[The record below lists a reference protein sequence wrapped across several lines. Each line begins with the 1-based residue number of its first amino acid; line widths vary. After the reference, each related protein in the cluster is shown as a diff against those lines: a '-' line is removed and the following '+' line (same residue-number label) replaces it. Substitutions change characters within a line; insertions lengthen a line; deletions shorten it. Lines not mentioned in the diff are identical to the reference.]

1 MSTQYRA
8 TAAFVKVSIGS
19 PSGNRVAA
27 LLRRGDVL
35 PDGVSEDQLK
45 RLVDRGFI
53 EEIPVEADGSEE
65 ITLPEGDP
73 SEEWSGKQLDKFA
86 ADLGIDIGGARTKA
100 DKAAAIAAAAQK

>member
-1 MSTQYRA
+1 MSTQYSA

-35 PDGVSEDQLK
+35 PEGVSEEQLK

-53 EEIPVEADGSEE
+53 EEISVEATDSEE
-65 ITLPEGDP
+65 TTLPEGDP
-73 SEEWSGKQLDKFA
+73 SEDWSGKQLDKFA
-86 ADLGIDIGGARTKA
+86 ADLGIDLGAARTKA
-100 DKAAAIAAAAQK
+100 DKVAAIAAATQK